1 MKPKILITEELSEEG
16 IQILRTGGMEVDA
29 VKGLKHEELLK
40 KIKDYDALIVRSA
53 TKVNRELVNAGT
65 KLRAV
70 GRAGVGIDNV
80 DVDAAT
86 EKGIIVVNAPE
97 GSTISV
103 AEHTIA
109 MLMGLSRKI
118 PQACSTIRERKWEK
132 SRFMGTQVYDKTLG
146 IVGIG
151 RIGAEVAKRAQGLG
165 MKVIAYDPFINS
177 ERAKELGVSLVT
189 LDELLGESDYISTHT
204 PLTKETKNLIG
215 ADAFKKMRNGVRI
228 INCARGGIIDEK
240 ALVEAIKSGK
250 VGGVALDVF
259 ENEPPK
265 DSPLLEMEEVI
276 ATPHIAAST
285 QEAQVSVAVTIAEQ
299 VLAALKGEPVKNA
312 VNMYAVK
319 PEVFE
324 SVRPYLFLAEKLG
337 KLASQLAP
345 ASIESL
351 EISYHGEIAEKETE
365 LTTTAILKGIL
376 EPMVSG
382 VNYVNAPLIAKNRGI
397 KVVKVRTWAVENFT
411 SLISVRAATD
421 KGEATVAGTVF
432 GRSDARIVK
441 IDGCRI
447 NAVPSGYMLIS
458 KHLDK
463 PKVIGPVG
471 MVLGDAGI
479 NISGMQVARM
489 KSDGREAIMV
499 LNVDSAVG
507 DDILKKI
514 QKIDGIIDVKLV
526 VL

>member
-1 MKPKILITEELSEEG
+1 MKSKILITEELSEEG
-16 IQILRTGGMEVDA
+16 VQKLKAEMDVDV
-29 VKGLKHEELLK
+29 VKGMKHEELLK

-53 TKVNRELVNAGT
+53 TKVNRELINAGV
-65 KLRAV
+65 KLKV
-70 GRAGVGIDNV
+70 IGRAGVGIDNV

-109 MLMGLSRKI
+109 MLMSLSRKI
-118 PQACSTIRERKWEK
+118 PQACSTIRDKKWEK
-132 SRFMGTQVYDKTLG
+132 SKFMGTQVYDKTLG

-151 RIGAEVAKRAQGLG
+151 RIGAEVAKRAHGLG

-189 LDELLGESDYISTHT
+189 LDELLGESDYISIHT

-215 ADAFKKMRNGVRI
+215 VETFKKMKNCVRI

-240 ALVEAIKSGK
+240 ALAEAIKSGK

-265 DSPLLEMEEVI
+265 DSPLLAMDEVI

-299 VLAALKGEPVKNA
+299 VLAALKGGPVKNA

-324 SVRPYLFLAEKLG
+324 AIRPYLSLAEKLG

-365 LTTTAILKGIL
+365 LTTTAILKGVL
-376 EPMVSG
+376 ELIISN
-382 VNYVNAPLIAKNRGI
+382 VNYVNAPLIIKNRGM
-397 KVVKVRTWAVENFT
+397 KVVKVKTWAIENFT
-411 SLISVRAATD
+411 SLISVRAMTG
-421 KGEATVAGTVF
+421 KGDVTVAGTVF
-432 GRSDARIVK
+432 GKNDARVVK

-447 NAVPSGYMLIS
+447 NAFPSGYMLIA

-471 MVLGDAGI
+471 MVLGEAGI
-479 NISGMQVARM
+479 NISGMQVSRI
-489 KSDGREAIMV
+489 KSEGQEAIMV
-499 LNVDSAVG
+499 LNVDSAVS
-507 DDILKKI
+507 DEILKKM
-514 QKIDGIIDVKLV
+514 QKIDGIIDVKLA